1 MMIGKADKKRI
12 RSHNPGTTIISQA
25 MEATVIAKL
34 KLFWEIIKII
44 REESI

>member
-1 MMIGKADKKRI
+1 
-12 RSHNPGTTIISQA
+12 